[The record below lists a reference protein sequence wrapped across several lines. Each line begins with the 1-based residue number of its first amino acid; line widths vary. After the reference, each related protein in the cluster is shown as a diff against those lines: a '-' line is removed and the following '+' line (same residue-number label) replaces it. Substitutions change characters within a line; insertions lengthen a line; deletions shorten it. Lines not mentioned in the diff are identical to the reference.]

1 MATPKGNYTAYQQT
15 SPTKLNFGE
24 EAKNVAAA
32 EEANQVKNE
41 AKATKNAEAQKGIA
55 TDFNSDLGTLTD
67 VITGNDSLD
76 EAFARGIGKA
86 RDMMGTIY
94 EDIKRNPRLAN
105 DTKTQLK
112 LDNLRNYSK
121 KLKTS
126 TDKLTEFNTTLADGM
141 RDGTLSAWNG
151 KHLNTGESMYIQKN
165 FDVEVDLN
173 GRPHAATV
181 ELDDDGELALGA
193 DGKPILSRINLT
205 KIVDGNGLPEL
216 VPKYDLTTNAR
227 LIGKDLGKREQK
239 DENGNFS
246 SYTYQTFDQA
256 EIEARG
262 LIKGMLGTAKSPT
275 AVAKAIW
282 AENMSGKA
290 QDLDEADMKA
300 IEDKYVDSIRPFYD
314 ELRNEN
320 IDYSA
325 RNTANKNAYDR
336 TKDAAEAAAKK
347 AEANVNQ
354 EVTVITDQEGV
365 AKTTIFDLN
374 DGMNLIGEA
383 RSLAL
388 PVDAKTK
395 RSDMTVVGDNGNEI
409 LIDQLHLMKNGDIG
423 YTGYEYKGKASGQV
437 LSPSEV
443 VSFRNKDNGKLSST
457 VTEKKIG
464 GGIKKGSTVMTQIA
478 KALNLKNEGELK
490 TLLQDRL
497 ESFDN
502 ASKAGSKKPLTED
515 QQAAVNKYL
524 TE

>member
-41 AKATKNAEAQKGIA
+41 AKAAKNAEAQKGIA

-227 LIGKDLGKREQK
+227 LIGKDLGKTRMETFHLILTKLSIKQK
-239 DENGNFS
+239 S
-246 SYTYQTFDQA
+246 
-256 EIEARG
+256 
-262 LIKGMLGTAKSPT
+262 K
-275 AVAKAIW
+275 
-282 AENMSGKA
+282 
-290 QDLDEADMKA
+290 
-300 IEDKYVDSIRPFYD
+300 
-314 ELRNEN
+314 
-320 IDYSA
+320 
-325 RNTANKNAYDR
+325 
-336 TKDAAEAAAKK
+336 
-347 AEANVNQ
+347 
-354 EVTVITDQEGV
+354 QEG
-365 AKTTIFDLN
+365 
-374 DGMNLIGEA
+374 
-383 RSLAL
+383 
-388 PVDAKTK
+388 
-395 RSDMTVVGDNGNEI
+395 
-409 LIDQLHLMKNGDIG
+409 
-423 YTGYEYKGKASGQV
+423 
-437 LSPSEV
+437 
-443 VSFRNKDNGKLSST
+443 
-457 VTEKKIG
+457 
-464 GGIKKGSTVMTQIA
+464 
-478 KALNLKNEGELK
+478 
-490 TLLQDRL
+490 
-497 ESFDN
+497 
-502 ASKAGSKKPLTED
+502 
-515 QQAAVNKYL
+515 
-524 TE
+524 